1 MFLGVKKMLIELSQ
15 KNSQSKGKWIWAVK
29 WFYSNDPLRFQ
40 GKAYV
45 PNDLDVWHYVASQ
58 HHDHYVRGK
67 GSGAGGGGAEHPG
80 EGDPTQG
87 FRNQT
92 SRYADKR
99 GEACI
104 DKRVQGR

>member
-1 MFLGVKKMLIELSQ
+1 MLIELSQ
-15 KNSQSKGKWIWAVK
+15 KNSQSKGKWIWAVE

-67 GSGAGGGGAEHPG
+67 GRGQEVEELSIQVKEIQLRFSGP
-80 EGDPTQG
+80 
-87 FRNQT
+87 N
-92 SRYADKR
+92 
-99 GEACI
+99 I
-104 DKRVQGR
+104 